1 LLVEQGTVAYEG
13 SVATVLLGNSVAR
26 VIVGDQLPRLELVGL
41 MGTVCIGLTESGA
54 ALLEVAI
61 QRARACTAEG
71 AHSGHLPIAARSLN
85 YPDNLGIRLRLRR
98 ERLGLTASEVARRMT
113 VAGSEVSR
121 TESGQ
126 KRPALAV
133 VAKFS
138 RVLGVPLDVL
148 LAPGHQ
154 DLALAAFIAEEM

>member
-1 LLVEQGTVAYEG
+1 ME
-13 SVATVLLGNSVAR
+13 
-26 VIVGDQLPRLELVGL
+26 
-41 MGTVCIGLTESGA
+41 TVCIGLTEGGA
-54 ALLEVAI
+54 ALLAVATD
-61 QRARACTAEG
+61 RARACMVEG
-71 AHSGHLPIAARSLN
+71 ARAGHLPIAARALDF
-85 YPDNLGIRLRLRR
+85 PDDLGVRIRLRR
-98 ERLGLTASEVARRMT
+98 ENLGLTASEVARRMG

-148 LAPGHQ
+148 LAPGHR
-154 DLALAAFIAEEM
+154 DLTLAAFTMREV